1 MCGGIVGAFGVAA
14 PTRATFPIPVVS
26 QSRAVTRHSSSF
38 LRVFLFNAGRITSYM
53 VAGAV
58 MAGIVGSV
66 SLFINLTVLQKV
78 GYVAANLM
86 LIALGLSLMQVWSGI
101 AQLEKLGQLLWQR
114 LQPLLKVFIP
124 IEKPWQAF
132 ALGAIWGW
140 VPCAMVYSVLMTA
153 LMTGSALQGALV
165 MLAFGLGTLP
175 LLITMGWLSQS
186 LPAFFRKAQVRLL
199 AGLLVLLFGLLG
211 VYRLVTGLSHG
222 WLDALCLTPAG
233 M

>member
-14 PTRATFPIPVVS
+14 PTRVAFPIPVV
-26 QSRAVTRHSSSF
+26 TLSSTPPISESPL
-38 LRVFLFNAGRITSYM
+38 LRVLLFNAGRITSYM
-53 VAGAV
+53 LAGAV

-101 AQLEKLGQLLWQR
+101 AQLEKLGQLLWKR

-140 VPCAMVYSVLMTA
+140 VPCAMVYSVLLTA

-186 LPAFFRKAQVRLL
+186 LPTFFRKAQVRFL

-211 VYRLVTGLSHG
+211 VYRLLTGLSHG

>member
-14 PTRATFPIPVVS
+14 PSRAAFPIPVVG
-26 QSRAVTRHSSSF
+26 QLHEITRHSSSL
-38 LRVFLFNAGRITSYM
+38 LRVVMFNAGRITSYM
-53 VAGAV
+53 LAGAV
-58 MAGIVGSV
+58 MAGLVGSV
-66 SLFINLTVLQKV
+66 RLFINITALQKV

-124 IEKPWQAF
+124 IQKPWQAF

-153 LMTGSALQGALV
+153 LLTGSALQGALV

-175 LLITMGWLSQS
+175 LLVTMGWLSQS
-186 LPAFFRKAQVRLL
+186 LPVFFRKAQVRLM

-211 VYRLVTGLSHG
+211 VVRLLTGLSHG